1 MKPPPTEER
10 IVNEQERQAAK
21 SLLQYMADK
30 CLTGSDQFRT
40 AIKRF
45 NVIVTCNHDRGEFFG
60 TTFDRR
66 YIVDVFSPLTIDAHP
81 NGVRYEFATAAQAD
95 EFSKKERRY
104 GDPRPPCQLNIV
116 NRQRLERGII
126 EALSLHHR
134 IFSRKQIGQYVKDAQ
149 ETYALP
155 DDQCEVAIDNL
166 MNWQRNRIAIRA
178 TVGG

>member
-1 MKPPPTEER
+1 MRPPPTEER

-45 NVIVTCNHDRGEFFG
+45 NIIVTCNHDRGEFFG
-60 TTFDRR
+60 TTFDHR

-95 EFSKKERRY
+95 
-104 GDPRPPCQLNIV
+104 
-116 NRQRLERGII
+116 
-126 EALSLHHR
+126 
-134 IFSRKQIGQYVKDAQ
+134 
-149 ETYALP
+149 
-155 DDQCEVAIDNL
+155 
-166 MNWQRNRIAIRA
+166 
-178 TVGG
+178 